1 MLTFKWFIACSLII
15 HSAFFWL
22 FHDTAPLVQSSS
34 QLSDSA
40 PLSVS
45 FSINSQQSA
54 EKNTINSECKE
65 TIAEKK
71 ANAAQIQ
78 MNKPKATKPS
88 RKKAAGKEKKRMQNP
103 LKTAKRQIFSS
114 AEPQTPNKELS
125 IGQQGAPDFSRFVFP
140 EYPYFAKQHNIQGVV
155 LLRVFIN
162 EKGKPEKIEVVKS
175 AHPLLT
181 KAAKKSI
188 RQSKF
193 IAAKSNGRSV
203 SAWVRIPINFKL
215 R

>member
-71 ANAAQIQ
+71 ANTAQIQ
-78 MNKPKATKPS
+78 MNKPKATKPT
-88 RKKAAGKEKKRMQNP
+88 RKKAAEKE
-103 LKTAKRQIFSS
+103 
-114 AEPQTPNKELS
+114 PNKELS

-140 EYPYFAKQHNIQGVV
+140 EYPYFAKQHNIQGLV

-188 RQSKF
+188 LQSKF
-193 IAAKSNGRSV
+193 IAAKSNGSSV
-203 SAWVRIPINFKL
+203 STWVRIPINFKL